1 METKTKWTTEIK
13 VNGELLLQ
21 EKLTIQEIEKLQKF
35 MKDLKKG

>member
-1 METKTKWTTEIK
+1 MKSDTKWTTEIK